1 MKQSQMD
8 LRNEE
13 ELISNPDSVIEN
25 EIIKRESEELQN
37 QGKIDIPIEL
47 SPTDVENNAVSYTQ
61 VNLS

>member
-37 QGKIDIPIEL
+37 QGKIDIPFEL